1 METYV
6 FCCTTT
12 KTSQEKKKTTKE
24 KKKEAMPHHLST
36 NNCYERQQKPTAIS
50 SFFTNLERK
59 EVKNSFEKKAV
70 QYCPSIC

>member
-1 METYV
+1 MCSAV
-6 FCCTTT
+6 QPQ
-12 KTSQEKKKTTKE
+12 KPPRKKKNLQKK

-50 SFFTNLERK
+50 SFSTNLERK

-70 QYCPSIC
+70 QYRPSIC